1 MTYLQLVNA
10 VLRRLREKEVASVSS
25 TSYSALIG
33 DFVNEARHQVQ
44 SAWDWSALR
53 STLTVT
59 TTADTF
65 NYELNGANN
74 RSSVLNVI
82 NDTSNWEMKLK
93 ESAWFDQQFLL
104 NDPQK
109 GAPVY
114 YNFNGVSSD
123 GDVQVDVF
131 PVPDGVYTLRFNMVL
146 RNDDLTADSDTV
158 VVPTRPIIL
167 LATGMAIEERGED
180 GGQQSINA
188 YQMGQ
193 NALADEIAF
202 DDARSPEGT
211 IWYTA

>member
-1 MTYLQLVNA
+1 M
-10 VLRRLREKEVASVSS
+10 
-25 TSYSALIG
+25 
-33 DFVNEARHQVQ
+33 
-44 SAWDWSALR
+44 
-53 STLTVT
+53 
-59 TTADTF
+59 TTAANTF

-104 NDPQK
+104 NDPQN
-109 GAPVY
+109 GAPIY

-123 GDVQVDVF
+123 GDVQVDIF